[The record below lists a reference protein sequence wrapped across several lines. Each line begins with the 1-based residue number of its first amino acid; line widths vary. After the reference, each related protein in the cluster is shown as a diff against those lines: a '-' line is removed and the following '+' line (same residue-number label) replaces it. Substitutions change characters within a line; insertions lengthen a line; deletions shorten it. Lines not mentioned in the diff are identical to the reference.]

1 MLFMCRWD
9 YGDERYLDATRALTQ
24 IKQEG
29 KIKEIALTNFDTFHM
44 NKIFIS
50 GCPVVSNQVA

>member
-1 MLFMCRWD
+1 MCRWD